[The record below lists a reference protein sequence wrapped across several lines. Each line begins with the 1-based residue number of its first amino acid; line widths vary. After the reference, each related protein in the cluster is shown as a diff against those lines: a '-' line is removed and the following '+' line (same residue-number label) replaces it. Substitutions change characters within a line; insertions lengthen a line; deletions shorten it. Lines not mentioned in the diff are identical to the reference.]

1 MLESL
6 RVKNVALIDEAE
18 IEFKEGLNIL
28 TGETGAGKSILIGSI
43 NLALGAKADKS
54 MIRTGA
60 EYAFVEL
67 VFSVT
72 EKEQMEKL
80 RELDVYVEDSTL
92 VLQRRILPS
101 KNVCKANGETI
112 TNRTLKEIGEI
123 LMDIHG
129 QHEHQSLLNEKKQA
143 EILDEF
149 CPASLKEIKEQ
160 IKEVYSVH
168 IKEKE
173 ELNALADKGENKE
186 KEISLLQF
194 EAEEIE
200 QAALN
205 PGEDEAL
212 EAAYEKMANS
222 RRISESIELSH
233 SLLNG
238 TMEGNVISLFGRAMG
253 EITSISEY
261 DKELQGILEDM
272 VNGEDLLISLSRR
285 LEDYGRTLSFDENE
299 FREVSSRLNTIN
311 HLKSKYGD
319 RIEGILAYQ
328 KEIEKQLLML
338 TDLEKYKEEL
348 LKKHEQ
354 TEEKLFALCGQASA
368 IRQEQAAI
376 LEGKMKEA
384 LVDLNFL
391 DVQFQ
396 IAFEKKQPGRDG
408 YDKISFLIALNPGE
422 PNRPLESVA
431 SGGELSRIM
440 LALKTVLA
448 EKDRIGTLIFDEIDT
463 GISGKTAWKVSEKLG
478 MLGRDHQ
485 VLCITHLPQ
494 IAAMADCHFLIE
506 KNREEKKAVTRIRPL
521 SSEDML
527 RELARL
533 LGTDNINEAGL
544 KNAMELKKM
553 AEQTKQY

>member
-18 IEFKEGLNIL
+18 IEFQKGLNIL

-67 VFSVT
+67 VFSIT

-80 RELDVYVEDSTL
+80 KELDVYVEDGSL

-129 QHEHQSLLNEKKQA
+129 QHEHQSLLKEKKQA

-149 CPASLKEIKEQ
+149 CPDSLKEIKEQ
-160 IKEVYSVH
+160 IRELYSVYMEE
-168 IKEKE
+168 KEKLD
-173 ELNALADKGENKE
+173 ELENKGENKD
-186 KEISLLQF
+186 KEIALMQF
-194 EAEEIE
+194 ELEEIQ
-200 QAALN
+200 QASLTL
-205 PGEDEAL
+205 GEDEAL
-212 EAAYEKMANS
+212 EKAYEKMANS
-222 RRISESIELSH
+222 RKIAETVELAH

-238 TMEGNVISLFGRAMG
+238 TSEGNVISLFGRAMG
-253 EITSISEY
+253 EVTSIAAY
-261 DKELQGILEDM
+261 DKELEEILEDM
-272 VNGEDLLISLSRR
+272 VNGEDLLLQLSRR
-285 LEDYGRTLSFDENE
+285 MEDYGRTLSFDENE
-299 FREVSSRLNTIN
+299 FREISSRLNTIN

-328 KEIEKQLLML
+328 EEIQKQLLML
-338 TDLEKYKEEL
+338 TDLEEYKAEL
-348 LKKHEQ
+348 LKKHEKTEQ
-354 TEEKLFALCGQASA
+354 TLFKLCGEASA
-368 IRQEQAAI
+368 IRKEQAVL

-391 DVQFQ
+391 EVQFQ
-396 IAFEKKQPGRDG
+396 IAFEEKQPGRDG
-408 YDKISFLIALNPGE
+408 YDKINFLIALNPGE
-422 PNRPLESVA
+422 PSRPLEAVA
-431 SGGELSRIM
+431 SGGELSRMM

-448 EKDRIGTLIFDEIDT
+448 KKDRIGTLIFDEIDT

-478 MLGRDHQ
+478 MLGKDHQ
-485 VLCITHLPQ
+485 VICITHLPQ
-494 IAAMADCHFLIE
+494 IAAMADSHFLIE
-506 KNREEKKAVTRIRPL
+506 KNREEEKAVTRIRPL
-521 SSEDML
+521 SREEML
-527 RELARL
+527 EEIARL
-533 LGTDNINEAGL
+533 LGTDNVTDAGMN
-544 KNAMELKKM
+544 NAMELKKM
-553 AEQTKQY
+553 AEKSKQY

>member
-18 IEFKEGLNIL
+18 IEFQEGLNIL
-28 TGETGAGKSILIGSI
+28 TGETGAGKSILIGSM

-72 EKEQMEKL
+72 KKEQMEKL
-80 RELDVYVEDSTL
+80 KELDVYPEDGTL

-129 QHEHQSLLNEKKQA
+129 QHEHQSLLKEKKQA

-149 CPASLKEIKEQ
+149 CPDSLMEIKEQ
-160 IKEVYSVH
+160 IKRIYSTY
-168 IKEKE
+168 IEEKEK
-173 ELNALADKGENKE
+173 LDALSNQGENKE
-186 KEISLLQF
+186 KEISLMQF
-194 EAEEIE
+194 ELEEIE
-200 QAALN
+200 QAALTL
-205 PGEDEAL
+205 GEDEAL

-222 RRISESIELSH
+222 RKIAEAVELSH

-238 TMEGNVISLFGRAMG
+238 MAEGNVISLFGRAMG
-253 EITSISEY
+253 EITSISGY
-261 DKELQGILEDM
+261 DKELEEILEEM
-272 VNGEDLLISLSRR
+272 VNGEDLLMQLSRR
-285 LEDYGRTLSFDENE
+285 IEDYGRTLSFDESE
-299 FREVSSRLNTIN
+299 FREISSRLNTIN

-328 KEIEKQLLML
+328 EEIKQQLLML
-338 TDLEKYKEEL
+338 TDLEQYQAEL
-348 LKKHEQ
+348 LKTHEK
-354 TEEKLFALCGQASA
+354 TEQQLLKLCGQASA
-368 IRQEQAAI
+368 IRKEQAAI

-384 LVDLNFL
+384 LIDLNFL
-391 DVQFQ
+391 EVQFQ
-396 IAFEKKQPGRDG
+396 IAFEEKQPGREG
-408 YDKISFLIALNPGE
+408 YDKVNFLIALNPGE
-422 PNRPLESVA
+422 PSRPLETVA

-448 EKDRIGTLIFDEIDT
+448 KKDQIGTLIFDEIDT

-485 VLCITHLPQ
+485 VICITHLPQ
-494 IAAMADCHFLIE
+494 IAAMADSHFLIE
-506 KNREEKKAVTRIRPL
+506 KSKEEKKAVTRIRPL
-521 SSEDML
+521 DQEEML
-527 RELARL
+527 REIARL
-533 LGTDNINEAGL
+533 LGTDDITEAGL
-544 KNAMELKKM
+544 NNAMEMKKM
-553 AEQTKQY
+553 AEKSKQY

>member
-6 RVKNVALIDEAE
+6 WVKNVALIDEAE
-18 IEFKEGLNIL
+18 IEFQEGLNML

-72 EKEQMEKL
+72 QKEQMEKL
-80 RELDVYVEDSTL
+80 KELDVYPEDGTL

-129 QHEHQSLLNEKKQA
+129 QHEHQSLLKEKKQA

-149 CPASLKEIKEQ
+149 CPDSLMEIKEQ
-160 IKEVYSVH
+160 IKRTYSTYMEE
-168 IKEKE
+168 KEK
-173 ELNALADKGENKE
+173 LDALSNQGENKE
-186 KEISLLQF
+186 KEISLMQF
-194 EAEEIE
+194 ELEEIE
-200 QAALN
+200 QAALTL
-205 PGEDEAL
+205 GEDEAL
-212 EAAYEKMANS
+212 ETAYEKMANS
-222 RRISESIELSH
+222 RKIAEAVEVSH

-238 TMEGNVISLFGRAMG
+238 MAEGNVISLFGRAMG
-253 EITSISEY
+253 EITSISGY
-261 DKELQGILEDM
+261 DKELEEILEEM
-272 VNGEDLLISLSRR
+272 VNGEDLLMQLSRR
-285 LEDYGRTLSFDENE
+285 IEDYGRTLSFDESE
-299 FREVSSRLNTIN
+299 FREISSRLNTIN

-328 KEIEKQLLML
+328 EEIKQQLLRM
-338 TDLEKYKEEL
+338 TDLEQYQAEL
-348 LKKHEQ
+348 LKTHEK
-354 TEEKLFALCGQASA
+354 TEQQLLQLCGQASA
-368 IRQEQAAI
+368 IRKEQAAV

-384 LVDLNFL
+384 LIDLNFL
-391 DVQFQ
+391 EVQFQ
-396 IAFEKKQPGRDG
+396 IAFEKRQPGREG
-408 YDKISFLIALNPGE
+408 YDKINFLIALNPGE
-422 PNRPLESVA
+422 SVRPLETVA

-448 EKDRIGTLIFDEIDT
+448 KKDGIGTLIFDEIDT

-485 VLCITHLPQ
+485 VICITHLPQ
-494 IAAMADCHFLIE
+494 IAAMADSHFLIE
-506 KNREEKKAVTRIRPL
+506 KSREEKTAVTRIRPL
-521 SSEDML
+521 NQEEML
-527 RELARL
+527 REIARL
-533 LGTDNINEAGL
+533 LGTDDITEAGL
-544 KNAMELKKM
+544 NNALEMKKM
-553 AEQTKQY
+553 AEKSKQY

>member
-18 IEFKEGLNIL
+18 IEFQEGLNML

-72 EKEQMEKL
+72 QKEQMEKL
-80 RELDVYVEDSTL
+80 KELDVYPEDGTL

-129 QHEHQSLLNEKKQA
+129 QHEHQSLLKEKKQA

-149 CPASLKEIKEQ
+149 CPDSLMEIKEQ
-160 IKEVYSVH
+160 IKRTYSTYMEE
-168 IKEKE
+168 KEK
-173 ELNALADKGENKE
+173 LDALSNQGENKE
-186 KEISLLQF
+186 KEISLMQF
-194 EAEEIE
+194 ELEEIE
-200 QAALN
+200 QAALTL
-205 PGEDEAL
+205 GEDEAL
-212 EAAYEKMANS
+212 ETAYEKMANS
-222 RRISESIELSH
+222 RKIAEAVEVSH

-238 TMEGNVISLFGRAMG
+238 MAEGNVISLFGRAMG
-253 EITSISEY
+253 EITSISGY
-261 DKELQGILEDM
+261 DKELEEILEEM
-272 VNGEDLLISLSRR
+272 VNGEDLLMQLSRR
-285 LEDYGRTLSFDENE
+285 IEDYGRTLSFDESE
-299 FREVSSRLNTIN
+299 FREISSRLNTIN

-328 KEIEKQLLML
+328 EEIKQQLLRM
-338 TDLEKYKEEL
+338 TDLEQYQAEL
-348 LKKHEQ
+348 LKTHEK
-354 TEEKLFALCGQASA
+354 TEQQLLQLCGQASA
-368 IRQEQAAI
+368 IRKEQAAV

-384 LVDLNFL
+384 LIDLNFL
-391 DVQFQ
+391 EVQFQ
-396 IAFEKKQPGRDG
+396 IAFEKRQPGREG
-408 YDKISFLIALNPGE
+408 YDKINFLIALNPGE
-422 PNRPLESVA
+422 SVRPLETVA

-448 EKDRIGTLIFDEIDT
+448 KKDGIGTLIFDEIDT

-485 VLCITHLPQ
+485 VICITHLPQ
-494 IAAMADCHFLIE
+494 IAAMADSHFLIE
-506 KNREEKKAVTRIRPL
+506 KSREEKKAVTRIRPL
-521 SSEDML
+521 NQEEML
-527 RELARL
+527 REIARL
-533 LGTDNINEAGL
+533 LGTDDITEAGL
-544 KNAMELKKM
+544 NNAVEMKKM
-553 AEQTKQY
+553 AEKSKQY

>member
-18 IEFKEGLNIL
+18 MEFKEGLNIL

-72 EKEQMEKL
+72 EEEQLKKL
-80 RELDVYVEDSTL
+80 KELDVYVEDGTL

-112 TNRTLKEIGEI
+112 TNRALKEIGEI

-129 QHEHQSLLNEKKQA
+129 QHEHQSLLKEKKQA

-160 IKEVYSVH
+160 ISRVYLAYT
-168 IKEKE
+168 KEKE
-173 ELNALADKGENKE
+173 ELNGLEDKGENKE

-200 QAALN
+200 QAALTL
-205 PGEDEAL
+205 GEDCEL

-222 RRISESIELSH
+222 RRIAESIELSH
-233 SLLNG
+233 NLLNG

-253 EITSISEY
+253 EINSISEY
-261 DKELQGILEDM
+261 DRELKEILEDM
-272 VNGEDLLISLSRR
+272 VNGEDLLTSISRR

-299 FREVSSRLNTIN
+299 FREISSRLNTIN

-319 RIEGILAYQ
+319 SIEGILAYQ

-348 LKKHEQ
+348 FKKHEQ
-354 TEEKLFALCGQASA
+354 TEKELLKLCGQASA
-368 IRQEQAAI
+368 IRQEQAAV

-396 IAFEKKQPGRDG
+396 IAFEKKQPCRDG

-422 PNRPLESVA
+422 PSRPLEAVA

-448 EKDRIGTLIFDEIDT
+448 NKDRIGTLIFDEIDT

-506 KNREEKKAVTRIRPL
+506 KNREETKAVTRIRPL
-521 SSEDML
+521 SREDML
-527 RELARL
+527 KELARL
-533 LGTDNINEAGL
+533 LGTDNITEAGL